1 VVLLKAADF
10 FALPP
15 SLATFAAHFPP
26 DVPPWEWLSR
36 IGPALAAFKFDAP
49 SLALPPGVHGEGQ
62 LWIHPAAKLPTYA
75 TLIGPIYIGAR
86 TEIKPGAFLRGN
98 VIVGEG
104 CVLGNACEYKNCLLM
119 DGVKTPHYNYVGD
132 SILGNQAHL
141 GAGAICSNLRLD
153 QREVLVR
160 IGDALEATGLRKF
173 GAILGDGAEVGCNA
187 VLNPGALLG
196 RRALV
201 MPAIAFGGYLPD
213 GHIGRVRQ
221 TVSVEPRRD

>member
-1 VVLLKAADF
+1 VKAADF
-10 FALPP
+10 FTLPP
-15 SLATFAAHFPP
+15 SLAAFAAFFPP
-26 DVPPWEWLSR
+26 DVPPWEWLKR
-36 IGPALAAFKFDAP
+36 IGPALGVFSFDVP
-49 SLALPPGVHGEGQ
+49 LPALPPGVHAEGA
-62 LWIHPAAKLPTYA
+62 LWIHPTVKLPTYA
-75 TLIGPIYIGAR
+75 TLIGPAYIGAR

-119 DGVKTPHYNYVGD
+119 DDVKTPHYNYVGD
-132 SILGNQAHL
+132 SVLGNKAHL

-153 QREVLVR
+153 QRAVLVR
-160 IGDALEATGLRKF
+160 VGDAVLATGLRKF

-187 VLNPGALLG
+187 VLNPGTLLG

-221 TVSVEPRRD
+221 IASAEPRRE